1 MAHPRIQWWDWVEFV
16 SLGGMVHSI
25 QRTMSV
31 FGRGITSS
39 LFLLAVSALLV
50 GCGGDSGGEG
60 AEVEATPEPVRTV
73 SFVNEVAPILI
84 THCGPCHIAE
94 AKGDL
99 SFANYSI
106 LMQGTLAN
114 GAVILP
120 GFADRSSLVTL
131 VDEGEMPKK
140 GGPLS
145 ASEKS
150 KLRIWVDEGAFFDG
164 ADQGFGLEGLTGME
178 VPVLPAE

>member
-1 MAHPRIQWWDWVEFV
+1 MNHSSDNKLDLLCRGV
-16 SLGGMVHSI
+16 SAGLALI
-25 QRTMSV
+25 
-31 FGRGITSS
+31 
-39 LFLLAVSALLV
+39 AVSALV
-50 GCGGDSGGEG
+50 IGCGGGDEAGSSS
-60 AEVEATPEPVRTV
+60 AEAQPEPVRTV
-73 SFVNEVAPILI
+73 SFVKEVAPILI
-84 THCGPCHIAE
+84 THCGPCHIAD

-131 VDEGEMPKK
+131 VEEGEMPKK
-140 GGPLS
+140 GGPLT

-164 ADQGFGLEGLTGME
+164 ADQGFSLEGLTGMK
-178 VPVLPAE
+178 VPALPAE